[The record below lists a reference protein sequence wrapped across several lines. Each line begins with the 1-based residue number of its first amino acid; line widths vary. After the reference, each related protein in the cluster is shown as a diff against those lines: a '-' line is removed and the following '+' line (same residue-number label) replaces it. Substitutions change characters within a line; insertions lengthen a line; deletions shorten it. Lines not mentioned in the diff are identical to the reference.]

1 MDNTKNQFLVTY
13 LWDDFLFQVLKI
25 EKIKITISSSR
36 LSLSPSPSSPFFL
49 SLSYHLYP
57 QSECIQKIIFTARIL
72 VFLFSS
78 QSSSLDLVLL
88 VFSWEKM
95 MPYVIQCVLYFKLQG
110 EKIYNILKYHFV
122 I

>member
-95 MPYVIQCVLYFKLQG
+95 MPYVIQCELYFKLQG